1 MIRTVIGISGIIC
14 SMCEAH
20 ISEAIR
26 NVFPVR
32 KAAVSR
38 KKGNAVI
45 LSEESLDETKL
56 RQIIRQAGYVVRY
69 IKEEKAEKK
78 GLMRLLNR

>member
-1 MIRTVIGISGIIC
+1 MIRTVIGISGMIC

-26 NVFPVR
+26 NAFPVR

-38 KKGNAVI
+38 KQGNAVI
-45 LSEESLDETKL
+45 LSEKSLDETKL
-56 RQIIRQAGYVVRY
+56 RRIVQQAGYVVRY
-69 IKEEKAEKK
+69 IKEEKVERNS
-78 GLMRLLNR
+78 LMRLFKR